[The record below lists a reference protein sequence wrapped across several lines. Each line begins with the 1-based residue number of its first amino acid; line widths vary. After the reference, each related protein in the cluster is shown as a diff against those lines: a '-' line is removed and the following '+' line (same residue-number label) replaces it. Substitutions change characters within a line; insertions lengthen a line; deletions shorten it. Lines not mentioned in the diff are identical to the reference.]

1 MNKLILLR
9 FFFDVFPWANEFEV
23 ITPTTIRPM
32 EKGTTS
38 PYPIEQ
44 YMSGNRPYLRRDRFE

>member
-9 FFFDVFPWANEFEV
+9 FFPNVFPWANEFEV

-44 YMSGNRPYLRRDRFE
+44 YMSGNRPDLRRDR